1 MKGIGE
7 EEGMKELF
15 VSPKDLDLDSL
26 SLASDFILEREE
38 GRLFIQSSIDRNL
51 QEYAL
56 GLLQNS
62 GTLQAA
68 AVVLRPKDGRILVM
82 ASHEKG
88 GSEKNLCLQADF
100 PAASLF
106 KIVSAAAA
114 LESAGFTPD
123 RPVFYVGRKY
133 TLYKGQ
139 LRRRRG
145 KYAEKTS
152 FRAAFGSSI
161 NSVFGK
167 VGIHNLGR
175 EVMSEYA
182 GRFLFNRPIP
192 FDIPVD
198 TSTAHVPDDDYGLA
212 EVACGFNRHTR
223 ISPLHAALLAS
234 AAANNGVIMAPFLV
248 ERISNDSGAIVYQ
261 RQPVALA
268 SPITGRTAEALKVL
282 MSETVLTGTCRKA
295 FRWLRRKEVCK
306 NVDLGAKT
314 GNINDKTDQY
324 KYDWLLAYAIPPN
337 GDEAI
342 CVAVLGVHGK
352 ALGVRAYRLA
362 RNIIHFC
369 LAS

>member
-1 MKGIGE
+1 MRRLPLLALYFACSCLILAFVFYLLSSLTDHLSQAGHAASHKGDPMKGIGE

-26 SLASDFILEREE
+26 SLASDFILERDE

-68 AVVLRPKDGRILVM
+68 AVVLRPKDGRILAM

-88 GSEKNLCLQADF
+88 GSEENLCLQADF

-152 FRAAFGSSI
+152 F
-161 NSVFGK
+161 
-167 VGIHNLGR
+167 
-175 EVMSEYA
+175 
-182 GRFLFNRPIP
+182 
-192 FDIPVD
+192 
-198 TSTAHVPDDDYGLA
+198 
-212 EVACGFNRHTR
+212 
-223 ISPLHAALLAS
+223 
-234 AAANNGVIMAPFLV
+234 
-248 ERISNDSGAIVYQ
+248 
-261 RQPVALA
+261 
-268 SPITGRTAEALKVL
+268 
-282 MSETVLTGTCRKA
+282 
-295 FRWLRRKEVCK
+295 
-306 NVDLGAKT
+306 
-314 GNINDKTDQY
+314 
-324 KYDWLLAYAIPPN
+324 
-337 GDEAI
+337 
-342 CVAVLGVHGK
+342 
-352 ALGVRAYRLA
+352 
-362 RNIIHFC
+362 
-369 LAS
+369 